1 VVERKNRSLEELA
14 RTILNDSSLPK
25 CLWADVMSTAFYV
38 MNRVLI
44 KPILKKT
51 PYELLNGRKPNITH
65 MKVFGCK
72 CYILNNG
79 KDNLGKFDAK
89 SDKGI
94 FLGYS
99 LSSHA
104 YRVYNK
110 KLMIVKESIHVVFD
124 ETNKCEQ
131 GLAKINTDEDE
142 QNIFLKNLDNNIEIQ
157 SVDSAK
163 QPIENLQ

>member
-1 VVERKNRSLEELA
+1 MVERKNRSLEELA

-142 QNIFLKNLDNNIEIQ
+142 QNIFLKNLDNDTKIQ

>member
-1 VVERKNRSLEELA
+1 
-14 RTILNDSSLPK
+14 
-25 CLWADVMSTAFYV
+25 

-51 PYELLNGRKPNITH
+51 SYELLNGRKAHIGH
-65 MKVFGCK
+65 LKV
-72 CYILNNG
+72 YILNNG
-79 KDNLGKFDAK
+79 IENLGKFDAK
-89 SDKGI
+89 ANKAI

-110 KLMIVKESIHVVFD
+110 KLMIVEESMHVVFY
-124 ETNKCEQ
+124 ETNKSEQ
-131 GLAKINTDEDE
+131 GLAKISTEEDE
-142 QNIFLKNLDNNIEIQ
+142 QNIFLKNLENSTEIQ
-157 SVDSAK
+157 LIDYTK